1 MRHVGRWAALVL
13 LVLSAA
19 SGEARPFYA
28 LSGGRI
34 LGCGPN
40 DTLTINAEC
49 TNSPTDLVVGPAVP
63 IERGDPPG
71 VEIEVAG
78 PAGETCRGGTS
89 CGTIGRV
96 QRPSAR
102 HQRVV
107 QEIPRS

>member
-40 DTLTINAEC
+40 DTLTIDAEC
-49 TNSPTDLVVGPAVP
+49 TNLQPTSLSVRPC
-63 IERGDPPG
+63 RSR
-71 VEIEVAG
+71 
-78 PAGETCRGGTS
+78 GETPREWRS
-89 CGTIGRV
+89 RWLGRLVKPVAAAHRVAQLAECNV
-96 QRPSAR
+96 QVP
-102 HQRVV
+102 VIK
-107 QEIPRS
+107 E